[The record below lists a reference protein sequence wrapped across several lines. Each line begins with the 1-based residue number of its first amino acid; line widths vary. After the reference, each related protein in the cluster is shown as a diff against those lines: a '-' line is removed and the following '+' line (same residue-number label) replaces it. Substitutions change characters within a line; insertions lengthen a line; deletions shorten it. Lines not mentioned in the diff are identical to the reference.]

1 MSEKMKAKLYDI
13 VRLKD
18 GKEGTVIEVYNIHG
32 LPTGYDLELL
42 DKEEIITITEDQIE
56 EIIWEMP

>member
-1 MSEKMKAKLYDI
+1 MSEKIKAKLYDI

-18 GKEGTVIEVYNIHG
+18 GKEGTVIEVYNIPG
-32 LPTGYDLELL
+32 LPKGYDLELL